1 MVKIFFWKGTNYD
14 HYHMV
19 GLKQVMFGTD
29 FPYPTDIPGLLK
41 RASALPK
48 DQSNALLSGNAMR
61 VFNL

>member
-1 MVKIFFWKGTNYD
+1 MTIIN
-14 HYHMV
+14 MV

-61 VFNL
+61 VFNLQTE